1 MSPDSEQLVFNG
13 TYHNGISLA
22 AHLYTPSNNATGNA
36 SRPAIVTGHP
46 HGGVKE
52 QTSGLYA
59 RLIAE
64 RTGFVTLAF
73 DAAYQGE
80 SGSLPRYLEDPYQRA
95 EDVRNAVTYL
105 STLDIVDPD
114 RIGVLGI
121 CASGGYVPFAAQTDK
136 RMKAVATVSGI
147 DLGTLHSEG
156 FGSYDGEMLLTLESQ
171 LKEAGRQRIQEA
183 MGAKPNLTRIFP
195 NTAAD
200 VSTEMP
206 VFYQKSYDY
215 Y

>member
-1 MSPDSEQLVFNG
+1 MLG
-13 TYHNGISLA
+13 WK
-22 AHLYTPSNNATGNA
+22 
-36 SRPAIVTGHP
+36 GHP

-59 RLIAE
+59 PLIAE

-80 SGSLPRYLEDPYQRA
+80 SGGLPRYLEDPYQRA

-105 STLDIVDPD
+105 PTLDIVDPD

-121 CASGGYVPFAAQTDK
+121 CASGGYVPFAAQTYK
-136 RMKAVATVSGI
+136 RMKAVVTVSGI

-183 MGAKPNLTRIFP
+183 MGAKPNLTRIFR

-206 VFYQKSYDY
+206 VFYQKS
-215 Y
+215 

>member
-1 MSPDSEQLVFNG
+1 M
-13 TYHNGISLA
+13 A
-22 AHLYTPSNNATGNA
+22 
-36 SRPAIVTGHP
+36 
-46 HGGVKE
+46 
-52 QTSGLYA
+52 
-59 RLIAE
+59 
-64 RTGFVTLAF
+64 
-73 DAAYQGE
+73 GE